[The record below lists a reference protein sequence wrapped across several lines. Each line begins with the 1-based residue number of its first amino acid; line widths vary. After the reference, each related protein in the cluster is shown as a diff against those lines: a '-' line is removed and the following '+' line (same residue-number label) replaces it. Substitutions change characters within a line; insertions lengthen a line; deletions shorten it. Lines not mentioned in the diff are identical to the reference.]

1 MEGQRRGARGSGVAW
16 AGRRS
21 TGTYRHAALGPSL
34 VLAGLLCASGCASP
48 SKSAASAPGGGVAGA
63 GGVSPA
69 APAGPAAPGAL
80 VVDDPQHAIH
90 YVLPPVEGGWKEGQ
104 DSQSARGAKVE
115 AGSFP
120 LTRPATA
127 VSCRDTARSRLAAL
141 QRRAEQDD
149 ADAAEAAARAGDQNP
164 ATPPLDGPRDQA
176 VADTPAAT
184 WSFTR
189 GSATSAVRSR
199 WAFFARGFDCLMLEV
214 TGPLGDPAAEAVFS
228 SAVLSV
234 QVQPLPPDK
243 QRDVDLV
250 AGMRFL
256 EQREPSAALERF
268 EALAQR
274 EPGLARAHFG
284 ALMAGY
290 ELGPAT
296 YQRALPHGLKV
307 LEAERELSSEQR
319 QLALR
324 AVGVMQ
330 LAQNQL
336 RPAAA
341 TLAELV
347 VRSPE
352 LAEGQYNYAC
362 ALARLGDARAA
373 IDHLKEAVS
382 LDRSLASHARD
393 DDDLA
398 GLRGSAPFEE
408 LVRPADA
415 GKGR

>member
-1 MEGQRRGARGSGVAW
+1 MDALRGGSTVSGVGPGH
-16 AGRRS
+16 AGEVLAPLARS
-21 TGTYRHAALGPSL
+21 VA
-34 VLAGLLCASGCASP
+34 LAGLCCALGCAAP
-48 SKSAASAPGGGVAGA
+48 SQAGAPAAARASASA
-63 GGVSPA
+63 A
-69 APAGPAAPGAL
+69 APAAATPGPGSL

-90 YVLPPVEGGWKEGQ
+90 YVLPPVEGGWREDRDGQ
-104 DSQSARGAKVE
+104 SSRGAKVE
-115 AGSFP
+115 AGAFP
-120 LTRPATA
+120 LTRPASA
-127 VSCRDTARSRLAAL
+127 VACRDTARSRLAAL
-141 QRRAEQDD
+141 QKRAEDDD
-149 ADAAEAAARAGDQNP
+149 AEAAEAAVKAGDHKPP
-164 ATPPLDGPRDQA
+164 APPLDGPRDQA
-176 VADTPAAT
+176 VTDAPAAT

-189 GSATSAVRSR
+189 GSAASAVRSR
-199 WAFFARGFDCLMLEV
+199 WAFFGRGLDCLMLEV
-214 TGPLGDPAAEAVFS
+214 TGPLGDPAAEAVFAA
-228 SAVLSV
+228 AVPSV
-234 QVQPLPPDK
+234 QLQPLPLDK

-274 EPGLARAHFG
+274 EPDLARAHFG

-290 ELGPAT
+290 ELGPAS
-296 YQRALPHGLKV
+296 YPRALPHGVAVLK
-307 LEAERELSSEQR
+307 AERELSAEQR

-336 RPAAA
+336 QPAAA

-362 ALARLGDARAA
+362 ALARLGDAHAA
-373 IDHLKEAVS
+373 LDHLKVAIN
-382 LDRSLASHARD
+382 LDHSLATHARD

-408 LVRPADA
+408 LVRAAEA
-415 GKGR
+415 GKDR